1 MTVGWYRQRRQCPAA
16 TPTITIT
23 IIILT
28 VLASPSTQRQSL
40 APPLLLVPGRQF
52 VFPTRRL
59 PPHLALL
66 KPASLRTLYMNMADY
81 PYDSFPMRYVK
92 IMGILSDIMYCDLKQ
107 TSTTLRDLI
116 IILKLMCQSHGGK
129 NKPAS
134 GTESSFFF
142 LLFFFT

>member
-40 APPLLLVPGRQF
+40 AAPLLLVPGRQF

-66 KPASLRTLYMNMADY
+66 KPHCLGSLYMKIADY
-81 PYDSFPMRYVK
+81 PYDSFSMRHVK
-92 IMGILSDIMYCDLKQ
+92 IMGTPSNIMYCNLKQ
-107 TSTTLRDLI
+107 TSITLRDLI
-116 IILKLMCQSHGGK
+116 IILNLTCQSHGGK
-129 NKPAS
+129 NIPAS
-134 GTESSFFF
+134 GTES
-142 LLFFFT
+142 LFFFT